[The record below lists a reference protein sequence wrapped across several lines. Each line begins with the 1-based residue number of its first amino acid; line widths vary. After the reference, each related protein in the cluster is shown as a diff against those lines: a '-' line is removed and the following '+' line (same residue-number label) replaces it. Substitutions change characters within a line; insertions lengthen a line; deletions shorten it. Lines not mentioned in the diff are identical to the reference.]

1 MSELNITDLAI
12 LGIIQQG
19 PIPLEKL
26 IKVTKAMVPDLWYPT
41 ADVIESSIRR
51 NQADGFLYI
60 HHQNPAHNFLN
71 LTFEGAARLRLLML
85 YDPGQQSSSNSRAT
99 EALQFC
105 LLDGSDPAT
114 TEHVLSRLRKRL
126 HERKADFEMRC
137 VYCPNSN
144 KYTRL
149 WMDVEQQNLEN
160 MSQMLIK
167 ISSKI
172 PSSYGTSKVSS

>member
-51 NQADGFLYI
+51 NRADGFLYI
-60 HHQNPAHNFLN
+60 HHQNPAHNFLK